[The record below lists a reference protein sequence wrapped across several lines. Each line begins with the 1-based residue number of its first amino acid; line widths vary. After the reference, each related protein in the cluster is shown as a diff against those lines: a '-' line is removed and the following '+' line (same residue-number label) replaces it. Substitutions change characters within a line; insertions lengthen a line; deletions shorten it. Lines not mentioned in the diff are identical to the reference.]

1 MDLHVKSQ
9 QLLERLS
16 NSLLDRGQSVIHFT
30 VKEVHLIEQ
39 VLREYEREIRN
50 KLAEY

>member
-9 QLLERLS
+9 QLLESLS
-16 NSLLDRGQSVIHFT
+16 NALLDRKQPPVYFT
-30 VKEVHLIEQ
+30 AKEVHLVEQ
-39 VLREYEREIRN
+39 FLRDYERDIRN